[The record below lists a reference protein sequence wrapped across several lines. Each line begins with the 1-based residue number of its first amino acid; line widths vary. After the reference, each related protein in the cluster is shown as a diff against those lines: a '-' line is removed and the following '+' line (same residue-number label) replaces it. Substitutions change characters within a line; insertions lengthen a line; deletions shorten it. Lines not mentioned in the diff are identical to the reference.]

1 MNQENFK
8 KFTLTLHKVLLL
20 KRRAERR
27 LKTKVKLMTCN
38 QRNSKFQRTIFKV
51 DVFFRD
57 NFAVNVLVTAV
68 GRRIKGLLVT
78 HLRVQNDLCKDNPD
92 LDREVNFVLSMV
104 DEVGISAGGY
114 LYFSKAFLL
123 SFYSILATY
132 IAILIQSV

>member
-1 MNQENFK
+1 MQIPTYSFQK
-8 KFTLTLHKVLLL
+8 K
-20 KRRAERR
+20 
-27 LKTKVKLMTCN
+27 
-38 QRNSKFQRTIFKV
+38 S
-51 DVFFRD
+51 RD
-57 NFAVNVLVTAV
+57 NFAIIVLLTAV